1 MEPTIQYIEKEL
13 SGIYPPT
20 EVRGLIRLIFEHVCG
35 MSYTVQVLRRNEI
48 IDSTSKSKIEG
59 IVQRLKKYE
68 PIQYILG
75 ETEFFGLT
83 LKVAPGVLIPRPET
97 EELVQWIV
105 DSAKPAAPS
114 LLDIGTGSGCI
125 ALALKNELKNALVSA
140 VDISE
145 KALTIAKENA
155 SINQLTVSFFK
166 ADVLNWQNYEWD
178 FYDVIVSNPPYVRN
192 GEKAAMFPNVLE
204 FEPEEALFVSDENP
218 LLFYRKI
225 GEFAQIHLK
234 NEGKLF
240 FEINEN
246 LGSETRKLMN
256 SLNFYDIEIKNDIN
270 GKARMLRCR
279 K

>member
-125 ALALKNELKNALVSA
+125 ALALTAHRV
-140 VDISE
+140 
-145 KALTIAKENA
+145 
-155 SINQLTVSFFK
+155 
-166 ADVLNWQNYEWD
+166 
-178 FYDVIVSNPPYVRN
+178 
-192 GEKAAMFPNVLE
+192 GESV
-204 FEPEEALFVSDENP
+204 
-218 LLFYRKI
+218 
-225 GEFAQIHLK
+225 
-234 NEGKLF
+234 
-240 FEINEN
+240 
-246 LGSETRKLMN
+246 
-256 SLNFYDIEIKNDIN
+256 
-270 GKARMLRCR
+270 
-279 K
+279 